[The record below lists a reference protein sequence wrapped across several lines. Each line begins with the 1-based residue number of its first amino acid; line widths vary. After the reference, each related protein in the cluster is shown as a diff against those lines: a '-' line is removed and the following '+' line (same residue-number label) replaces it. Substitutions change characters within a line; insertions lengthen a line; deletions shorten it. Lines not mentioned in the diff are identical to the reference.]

1 MWIKRLNAI
10 QNVIMIGGM
19 KGLEDEANKDS
30 AESFGPLIEELEKK
44 GYKAGFSLGGVPND
58 YRNLYFI
65 I

>member
-19 KGLEDEANKDS
+19 KGLENEANKDS

-44 GYKAGFSLGGVPND
+44 DIKLDFLWEEF
-58 YRNLYFI
+58 LMTIEIFI
-65 I
+65 L